1 MWVLPNILIEEFNAE
16 ITPRGEEEAQLID
29 VGLFHRDK
37 TRTKTHW
44 DRLFRENPHWTQYL
58 TDHLVADTDTITT
71 RIVESLPS
79 RPKTHRSSKG
89 KSVLDKYKTR
99 TTQRGKVI
107 TPVEQFKDKMLKYIL
122 DLEKIE
128 LAERRCRADMFMVYS
143 VETRPFKMSPLS
155 ISFDLEIDFDLRANG
170 DEYDVFE
177 GVATQPELKSLKEI
191 RGSFDNSWLTPVAHL
206 GEIGSYGLISKISHY
221 NLTDDVLDDHWSYA
235 KDQHCLNPRWV
246 EAMMGVP
253 IGMTQPSAK
262 VLTEVKEATQT
273 CTEAHKDILSWVKK
287 FLKDNKFYNKK
298 RGCN

>member
-1 MWVLPNILIEEFNAE
+1 
-16 ITPRGEEEAQLID
+16 
-29 VGLFHRDK
+29 
-37 TRTKTHW
+37 
-44 DRLFRENPHWTQYL
+44 
-58 TDHLVADTDTITT
+58 
-71 RIVESLPS
+71 
-79 RPKTHRSSKG
+79 
-89 KSVLDKYKTR
+89 
-99 TTQRGKVI
+99 
-107 TPVEQFKDKMLKYIL
+107 
-122 DLEKIE
+122 
-128 LAERRCRADMFMVYS
+128 
-143 VETRPFKMSPLS
+143 
-155 ISFDLEIDFDLRANG
+155 RANG